1 MTKKKHV
8 AIVGTVGLPAKY
20 GGFETLT
27 QNLVQQ
33 LNDKFDFTVY
43 CSSKVYSEQHSEW
56 NGAKLKY
63 VPLHANGIQSIPYD
77 ICSIMSAARQADV
90 ILILGVSG
98 ALVLPF
104 LGSSVRRKMVINIDG
119 LEWRRVKWNA
129 IIRSFLKYSEK
140 IAVKYGSIIIAD
152 NEEIRRYVETSY
164 GKRSALIEYGA
175 DHIFEAG
182 RTGGASSEPPYA
194 FTVCRIEPE
203 NNIHLILE
211 AFAESG
217 RRLKIVGNWEKS
229 PYGRKLFE
237 SYSHH
242 KEIEL
247 ISPIYDQRKLDMLRT
262 NCSLYVHGHSAGGT
276 NPSLVEAMYI
286 GLPIV
291 AFDVSYNRATTE
303 NKAYFFKDKAELV
316 EILKTTN
323 DLALN
328 EVALKLKEIAQKRYT
343 WRRIA
348 EKYAEVFNGYI
359 AD

>member
-43 CSSKVYSEQHSEW
+43 CSSKVYGEQLSEW

-63 VPLHANGIQSIPYD
+63 VPLYANGIQSIPYD
-77 ICSIMSAARQADV
+77 VWCIISAARHADV

-98 ALVLPF
+98 VLVLPF
-104 LGSSVRRKMVINIDG
+104 LGSSIRRKTVINIDG
-119 LEWRRVKWNA
+119 LEWKRVKWNT
-129 IIRSFLKYSEK
+129 IIRRFLKYSEK
-140 IAVKYGSIIIAD
+140 IAVKCGGIIIAD
-152 NEEIRRYVETSY
+152 NEEIRRYVEMSY

-175 DHIFEAG
+175 DHIFDAG
-182 RTGGASSEPPYA
+182 RMATSSSQASYA

-217 RRLKIVGNWEKS
+217 RRLKIVGNWENS
-229 PYGRKLFE
+229 AYGKKLFE
-237 SYSHH
+237 SYSNH

-247 ISPIYDQRKLDMLRT
+247 IPPIYDQEKLDVLRS
-262 NCSLYVHGHSAGGT
+262 NCSLYIHGHSAGGT

-286 GLPIV
+286 GLPIA
-291 AFDVSYNRATTE
+291 AFDVPYNRATTE

-316 EILKTTN
+316 EILKTSN
-323 DLALN
+323 GSALN

-343 WRRIA
+343 WRRIT
-348 EKYAEVFNGYI
+348 EKYAEVFNKYL